1 MQIEDILSELANNLA
16 DIDKAE
22 AAVQKYI
29 ANRYP
34 QLGEW
39 KAKARELQGE
49 AERLVPEMEM
59 PEGKKSTVMCGFQVG
74 LRKGKDTWQTVL
86 PDDDVIAALR
96 ANNCLP
102 YLREKVEINFAQL
115 TVNPLP
121 PETAEKCGLQL
132 VPGED
137 RPFVKKVK
145 TT

>member
-1 MQIEDILSELANNLA
+1 MQIEKVLSELATVLS

-39 KAKARELQGE
+39 KAKASELQGE
-49 AERLVPEMEM
+49 AETLIPGLEM
-59 PEGKKSTVMCGFQVG
+59 PEGKKSAVICGFQVG
-74 LRKGKDTWQTVL
+74 QRKGRDKWETSL
-86 PDDDVIAALR
+86 PEDDVIAALR
-96 ANNCLP
+96 QNNCFP

-115 TVNPLP
+115 QINPLP
-121 PETAEKCGLQL
+121 IEMAERCGLKL
-132 VPGED
+132 VAGED